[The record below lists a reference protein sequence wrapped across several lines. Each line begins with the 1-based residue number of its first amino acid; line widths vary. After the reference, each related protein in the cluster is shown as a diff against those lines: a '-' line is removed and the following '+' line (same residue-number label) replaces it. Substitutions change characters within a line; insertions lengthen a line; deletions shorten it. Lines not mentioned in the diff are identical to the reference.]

1 MSKNRFSTHFQ
12 FFKPYP
18 AGIIWENWQLATK
31 NISKRVPFF
40 LFQTMCLQN
49 NLLKRRSIGHVIVN
63 KFKQV
68 PLCKSVQVRT
78 SANAFVGIVNW
89 IIKRRS
95 KVHQKSISRERTE
108 QFQQWKRLF
117 ENHKPIRVWLWFV
130 YKVIE
135 DNPYLRLFAAFIH
148 TQERS
153 STTLVKV
160 VILTFKVLTVS
171 VY

>member
-31 NISKRVPFF
+31 NIFKRVPFF

-49 NLLKRRSIGHVIVN
+49 NLLKRRSIGYMIFN

-68 PLCKSVQVRT
+68 PLYNSVQVNT
-78 SANAFVGIVNW
+78 SANAFVGIANW

-95 KVHQKSISRERTE
+95 KVHQKSISRERTK

-117 ENHKPIRVWLWFV
+117 KNRKPTGLWFV
-130 YKVIE
+130 YKVTV
-135 DNPYLRLFAAFIH
+135 DNPYLRFFAAFIH

-160 VILTFKVLTVS
+160 VILTLKILIVS

>member
-1 MSKNRFSTHFQ
+1 
-12 FFKPYP
+12 
-18 AGIIWENWQLATK
+18 
-31 NISKRVPFF
+31 
-40 LFQTMCLQN
+40 MCLQN
-49 NLLKRRSIGHVIVN
+49 NLLKRRSIGYVILN

-68 PLCKSVQVRT
+68 PLSKSVQVCT
-78 SANAFVGIVNW
+78 SANAFVGIANW

-160 VILTFKVLTVS
+160 VILTLKYLPYQFINIVSINSPTNDPNHNPVLLSTNIYS
-171 VY
+171 DIAMICAKSLFYKILQ